1 MDCSQIR
8 GWVGRQSRSIPQDVD
23 LFKFMSKELKTLVES
38 LVLEGVM
45 DYETTQISRMVVG
58 WLKTELFAGS
68 AKLIKPKT
76 WRYQLILKW
85 LNKPLSIVVQVT
97 PSPKLER
104 IQMQHGEY
112 QVARY
117 KTEPKPGSKKPVLPP
132 DQLSLN
138 IGVPSDSTKL
148 NPTQLEPFVFDLKS
162 VIRHELEHS
171 RQKTRG
177 FQTASGAKTDPWSQ
191 DLDTSKVFSDQAA
204 ALQYY
209 TSPDEVEAY
218 VMQVYRTAKMK
229 KIPFEQALKEYITGV
244 MGQRILKGMGVA
256 QGINTLNKIKRAWLN
271 YAQKRLPG
279 LFKTQ

>member
-1 MDCSQIR
+1 
-8 GWVGRQSRSIPQDVD
+8 
-23 LFKFMSKELKTLVES
+23 MSTELRTLVES
-38 LVLEGVM
+38 IVLEGVM

-76 WRYQLILKW
+76 WRYQLSLKW
-85 LNKPLSIVVQVT
+85 LDKPLSVVVQVT
-97 PSPKLER
+97 PSPKLEG

-117 KTEPKPGSKKPVLPP
+117 KTEPKPGNKKPVLPP

-138 IGVPSDSTKL
+138 IGVPLDSAKL
-148 NPTQLEPFVFDLKS
+148 NPTQLAPFVFDLKS

-191 DLDTSKVFSDQAA
+191 DVDASKVFSDQAT

-244 MGQRILKGMGVA
+244 MGQRMLKGMGVA
-256 QGINTLNKIKRAWLN
+256 QGINTLNKIKKAWMD
-271 YAQKRLPG
+271 YARKRLPG
-279 LFKTQ
+279 LFVR